1 MNWLLQAA
9 EPIVR
14 KLYHGL
20 PGGSADWSPSWLAS
34 AGMAPNRDG
43 DPAPAQSLGESSV
56 YAAVAALA
64 SPLAA
69 APRHLVREDLGGA
82 VQRVSGTAASA
93 LLRDWSFESLEA
105 GLLDALV
112 AGNGFWHLQ
121 RDARGAPG
129 RLQWLPAWRV
139 QVAVDDGGAVWYEV
153 SEDATAKEPRLVLP
167 ARDVVHLKYRP
178 MARHRHL
185 GVSPLATC
193 APSMGLVVQVRKGT
207 TSLYR
212 NVAAPSAILTHS
224 KKLDPDEV
232 KRVKARWVEATSGN
246 NVGAPVVLHNGLAAQ
261 PFDIAKAVEMQS
273 EELLK
278 LSPQI
283 VSRVYGVPPA
293 MLGVVEGIN
302 YSSAAEASRTFVNQT
317 LRPWA
322 RRIADCLDHAL
333 LSREDRN
340 SGLRV
345 QFDLSAMVRG
355 EGQQLA
361 DMLSK
366 LANGGIASPN
376 ECRAMLGL
384 PPTDGGEVLRAPSNT
399 YALDHWRG
407 WDPSAEP
414 EPPPAEPVERT
425 LKVELHKMTDN
436 QAESWMRYAPD
447 PDDAAIPDAPT
458 QAELLH
464 ELSEI
469 GLSLEDLY
477 QNGDLSP
484 EDFAGLNP

>member
-1 MNWLLQAA
+1 MNWLTKATL
-9 EPIVR
+9 PIVR
-14 KLYHGL
+14 RLYGGAL
-20 PGGSADWSPSWLAS
+20 PGGSSDWTPSWLAS
-34 AGMAPNRDG
+34 AGYAPNADG
-43 DPAPAQSLGESSV
+43 DPSPQQSLGESSV
-56 YAAVAALA
+56 YAAISALA

-69 APRHLVREDLGGA
+69 APRHLVREDLGGS
-82 VQRVSGTAASA
+82 VVRVAGTAASA
-93 LLRDWSFESLEA
+93 VLRDWAFEDLEA
-105 GLLDALV
+105 GLLDALI

-129 RLQWLPAWRV
+129 RLQWMPAWRV
-139 QVAVDDGGAVWYEV
+139 QVAVDDSGAVWYEV
-153 SEDATAKEPRLVLP
+153 SEDATAKEPQLVLP

-224 KKLDPDEV
+224 KKLDGDEV
-232 KRVKARWVEATSGN
+232 KRVKARWMEATSGN

-340 SGLRV
+340 AGLRV

-355 EGQQLA
+355 EGQELA

-399 YALDHWRG
+399 FALDHWRE
-407 WDPSAEP
+407 WDPSAKP
-414 EPPPAEPVERT
+414 EPAPAEPVERQIT
-425 LKVELHKMTDN
+425 VKVEKMT
-436 QAESWMRYAPD
+436 EPD
-447 PDDAAIPDAPT
+447 PDTWLQYSPDDDTGLEPPT
-458 QAELLH
+458 QAELIA
-464 ELSEI
+464 ELADC
-469 GLSLEDLY
+469 GLSLDDLLD
-477 QNGDLSP
+477 NGDIDLADWEALDP
-484 EDFAGLNP
+484 